1 MNSWVLLQ
9 LGVSGILVLDAR
21 KGGPAWKS
29 GIKGTSRDE
38 FGRLVIGDVITAFKG
53 MPIKCAVRYLCT
65 CLWHVSGPDLSSC
78 LPCARSPP
86 RVNRLAL
93 GFDVR

>member
-1 MNSWVLLQ
+1 MGIAAASICVLAQ

-38 FGRLVIGDVITAFKG
+38 FGRLVIGDVITAFRG
-53 MPIKCAVRYLCT
+53 MPIKCAY
-65 CLWHVSGPDLSSC
+65 SS
-78 LPCARSPP
+78 A
-86 RVNRLAL
+86 
-93 GFDVR
+93 G

>member
-1 MNSWVLLQ
+1 VGSAATSNWVLAQ

-38 FGRLVIGDVITAFKG
+38 FGRLVIGDVITAFRG
-53 MPIKCAVRYLCT
+53 MPIKY
-65 CLWHVSGPDLSSC
+65 GP
-78 LPCARSPP
+78 
-86 RVNRLAL
+86 
-93 GFDVR
+93 FDTHWFFWGIWTSKQR